1 MRALETVK
9 DPIRSDIINVDQYRD
24 LDSILN
30 ELESIKDSVGTIS
43 ELELLALYKD
53 YLTEKDKDSDEN
65 AGIVEDKRTSC
76 IEKWEELWH
85 IQTTNLTRLIDWC
98 ERWESNTNEKLTKYL
113 DLHKEVNKEGEGGD
127 KNLKLIVEEIF
138 GNLKKAGAAGEDA
151 MKIGDIIIKEFGE
164 KMNFLTE
171 LDPPPQDKKEGE
183 RERERAREIE
193 KLDTVWK
200 DMRYKLTETINKIN
214 SQTIPPGWGESN
226 ETTIENKE

>member
-1 MRALETVK
+1 DNQNKGNLIKELYRVLAAPYYANEDGEVDKLVISVTPTPISTNKSYYIIVDISDNILNNPGTFVPYDGEEEEELIMRALETVK

-113 DLHKEVNKEGEGGD
+113 DLHKEVNKEGEG
-127 KNLKLIVEEIF
+127 
-138 GNLKKAGAAGEDA
+138 
-151 MKIGDIIIKEFGE
+151 
-164 KMNFLTE
+164 
-171 LDPPPQDKKEGE
+171 
-183 RERERAREIE
+183 
-193 KLDTVWK
+193 
-200 DMRYKLTETINKIN
+200 
-214 SQTIPPGWGESN
+214 
-226 ETTIENKE
+226 